1 MNSISSI
8 LVTGGAG
15 YVGSALVND
24 LVKSGYKVR
33 SLDAMF
39 FNPNQEEFFK
49 NDSIEFIS
57 GDIRDKQLVEKC
69 LEGIEC
75 VIHLAAITGPLCD
88 KSPNATR
95 QINEHATKQF
105 VELCKKNGIKRFFFA
120 STCSNYGSNLSVVTE
135 ETPVNSLSLYS
146 ETKVELEKFVKEL
159 NSPEFATCIL
169 RFSTVFGISPIMRFD
184 LLVQELILNAII
196 YKKIK
201 VFGPNF
207 WRPLIDV
214 RDVARACITCIVCPI
229 EDVSGEIFNVGSN
242 NQNFTKLELAKT
254 VQEFFPDIEIEI
266 QEFKKDPRNYRVSF
280 DKIQEKLDFK
290 TKHTIR
296 DGISDMINAINN
308 GEMYQ
313 KSDFQTRAKLAE
325 KIQ

>member
-105 VELCKKNGIKRFFFA
+105 VELCKKNGIKRFF
-120 STCSNYGSNLSVVTE
+120 LPLHVV
-135 ETPVNSLSLYS
+135 
-146 ETKVELEKFVKEL
+146 
-159 NSPEFATCIL
+159 
-169 RFSTVFGISPIMRFD
+169 IMVQICQW
-184 LLVQELILNAII
+184 LL
-196 YKKIK
+196 KK
-201 VFGPNF
+201 
-207 WRPLIDV
+207 L
-214 RDVARACITCIVCPI
+214 
-229 EDVSGEIFNVGSN
+229 
-242 NQNFTKLELAKT
+242 Q
-254 VQEFFPDIEIEI
+254 
-266 QEFKKDPRNYRVSF
+266 
-280 DKIQEKLDFK
+280 
-290 TKHTIR
+290 
-296 DGISDMINAINN
+296 
-308 GEMYQ
+308 
-313 KSDFQTRAKLAE
+313 
-325 KIQ
+325 

>member
-1 MNSISSI
+1 MPPRIRFR
-8 LVTGGAG
+8 
-15 YVGSALVND
+15 D
-24 LVKSGYKVR
+24 L
-33 SLDAMF
+33 
-39 FNPNQEEFFK
+39 
-49 NDSIEFIS
+49 
-57 GDIRDKQLVEKC
+57 
-69 LEGIEC
+69 
-75 VIHLAAITGPLCD
+75 
-88 KSPNATR
+88 
-95 QINEHATKQF
+95 
-105 VELCKKNGIKRFFFA
+105 
-120 STCSNYGSNLSVVTE
+120 
-135 ETPVNSLSLYS
+135 
-146 ETKVELEKFVKEL
+146 
-159 NSPEFATCIL
+159 
-169 RFSTVFGISPIMRFD
+169 
-184 LLVQELILNAII
+184 
-196 YKKIK
+196 
-201 VFGPNF
+201 
-207 WRPLIDV
+207 
-214 RDVARACITCIVCPI
+214 ARACITCIVCPI